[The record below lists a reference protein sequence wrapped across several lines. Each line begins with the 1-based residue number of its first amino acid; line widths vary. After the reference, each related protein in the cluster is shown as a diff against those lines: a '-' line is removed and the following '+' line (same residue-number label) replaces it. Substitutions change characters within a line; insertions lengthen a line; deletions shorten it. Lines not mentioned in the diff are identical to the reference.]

1 MMRAFATCG
10 VVACSPQHA
19 LRQPA
24 HLPASRALSS
34 VGDKYAMKTYSEKCT
49 QQLIALVGKV
59 REPLDKL
66 IRKKVNSL
74 LIVEVHARDIVD
86 KFVRDS
92 ILDSREFAWESQLR
106 FYWDRDSD
114 DVVIR
119 QCTGA
124 FKYVCVA
131 LV

>member
-1 MMRAFATCG
+1 
-10 VVACSPQHA
+10 
-19 LRQPA
+19 
-24 HLPASRALSS
+24 
-34 VGDKYAMKTYSEKCT
+34 MKTYSEKCT